1 MSEEEVPAEA
11 PAAEEGAAPAAE
23 EGAAPAEASLP
34 DVSDAAAPAPLKLE
48 RSLTRAAEENS
59 LKVAFLKAA
68 REGSE
73 PPVVE
78 AKSVADIL
86 ADIKVEAPA
95 DLSSIIS
102 NVVGLERDELDFSDF
117 LTVCGVIRGL
127 FDADKSAV
135 SPHSLTKSRRVGY
148 RKSFLENGRLTE
160 DEAVLGFLRALEEHR
175 RKCEKEGKYMEA
187 RVATKRL
194 HDLKVHEEQKRKEEV
209 RQRHLSERLESERAF
224 GIEQEQ
230 HNKLWEEK
238 VMEYEAWVGE
248 QMERLKRLHIAKFE
262 EFRAEAEVKVPRRP
276 QFSKDLLNQK
286 KIQDNLAK
294 QRKYVEAE
302 KLRDINDKV
311 ELAEMQATI
320 STYEAEVSLKG
331 QQLRVKQVQ
340 EMDALITRADRT
352 RHEMRI
358 TRSLD
363 FERRKQRFRNI
374 MNELENAQ
382 KLENVQ
388 LEYFLDQQ
396 TLAGKRN
403 PMEAAR
409 NAPLA

>member
-1 MSEEEVPAEA
+1 LKPKQ
-11 PAAEEGAAPAAE
+11 
-23 EGAAPAEASLP
+23 SLP
-34 DVSDAAAPAPLKLE
+34 DDAPGAAAPAPLKLE
-48 RSLTRAAEENS
+48 RSITRTNAEENS

-95 DLSSIIS
+95 DLASIIS

-127 FDADKSAV
+127 FDADKSSV
-135 SPHSLTKSRRVGY
+135 LSPQSLTRSRRVGY

-209 RQRHLSERLESERAF
+209 RQRHLNERLESERAF
-224 GIEQEQ
+224 AIEQEQ

-238 VMEYEAWVGE
+238 VVEYEAWVGE

-262 EFRAEAEVKVPRRP
+262 EFRAEAELKVPRRP
-276 QFSKDLLNQK
+276 QFSKELLNQK

-311 ELAEMQATI
+311 EVAEMQATI

-331 QQLRVKQVQ
+331 QQLRMKQVQ

-363 FERRKQRFRNI
+363 FERRKQRFRNV

-388 LEYFLDQQ
+388 LEFFLDQQ

-403 PMEAAR
+403 PMEAAK

>member
-1 MSEEEVPAEA
+1 MKPKQ
-11 PAAEEGAAPAAE
+11 
-23 EGAAPAEASLP
+23 SLP
-34 DVSDAAAPAPLKLE
+34 DDAPGAAAPAPLKLE
-48 RSLTRAAEENS
+48 RSITRTNAEENS

-95 DLSSIIS
+95 DLASIIS

-127 FDADKSAV
+127 FDADKSSV
-135 SPHSLTKSRRVGY
+135 LSPQSLTRSRRVGY

-209 RQRHLSERLESERAF
+209 RQRHLNERLESERAF
-224 GIEQEQ
+224 AIEQEQ

-238 VMEYEAWVGE
+238 VVEYEAWVGE

-276 QFSKDLLNQK
+276 QFSKELLNQK

-311 ELAEMQATI
+311 EVAEMQATI

-331 QQLRVKQVQ
+331 QQLRMKQVQ